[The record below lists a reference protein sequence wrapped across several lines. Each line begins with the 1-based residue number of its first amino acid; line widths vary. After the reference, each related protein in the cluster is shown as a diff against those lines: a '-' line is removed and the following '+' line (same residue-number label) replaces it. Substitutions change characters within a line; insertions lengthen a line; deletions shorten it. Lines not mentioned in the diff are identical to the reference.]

1 MPSRRWAMLSLSV
14 VSLLIAAFLGRAAYV
29 RYQRLTETVEVV
41 VAVRDIGAFER
52 ITSDMVTVEPVPA
65 ALAAAPHF
73 ERTANVVGKIA
84 LASIP
89 AGAVLWS
96 GVVAPV
102 PEVSGAASILAVP
115 ASGLPAAPGSAVELW
130 ADERYVGAGTALHRV
145 GDGLLV
151 AVPHD
156 VARAVMAAERVRV
169 ALAVGTPAPT
179 PTSTPTATVTP
190 TPTVTPTATATPGP
204 SPTPTPTATPA
215 HVRVRLGLVQRVNL
229 RSGPGLGYPIV
240 AQAAAGTRLTAEA
253 RRGNWVL
260 VCCVGDARGWVR
272 DDLLEE
278 AP

>member
-1 MPSRRWAMLSLSV
+1 M
-14 VSLLIAAFLGRAAYV
+14 
-29 RYQRLTETVEVV
+29 
-41 VAVRDIGAFER
+41 
-52 ITSDMVTVEPVPA
+52 
-65 ALAAAPHF
+65 
-73 ERTANVVGKIA
+73 GKIA

-96 GVVAPV
+96 GVVAPAV
-102 PEVSGAASILAVP
+102 NAPAGTSILAVS
-115 ASGLPAAPGSAVELW
+115 ADGLPAAPGSAVELW
-130 ADERYVGAGTALHRV
+130 ADGRYVGAGTALHRV

-151 AVPHD
+151 AVTHE
-156 VARAVMAAERVRV
+156 VAGAVMAAERVRV

-179 PTSTPTATVTP
+179 A
-190 TPTVTPTATATPGP
+190 TPTVTPTVTPTPSATPGP

-253 RRGNWVL
+253 RRGDWVL